1 LKTIR
6 EKRPFV
12 LSRSTFAGSGKY
24 TAHWT
29 GDNKC
34 NFGDLYLSIPSL
46 FSIQRTSTTHSCF
59 YLAILN
65 FNMFGVVQAGADICG
80 SDGGVKEELCT
91 RWMQLGAF
99 YPFMRT
105 HNGMGAKVI
114 LRKNFER

>member
-1 LKTIR
+1 
-6 EKRPFV
+6 
-12 LSRSTFAGSGKY
+12 
-24 TAHWT
+24 
-29 GDNKC
+29 
-34 NFGDLYLSIPSL
+34 
-46 FSIQRTSTTHSCF
+46 
-59 YLAILN
+59 
-65 FNMFGVVQAGADICG
+65 MFGVVQAGADICG